1 MRPQPIERRFEPDVL
16 DVFVASGVSDTPDL
30 RATTITGLSGA
41 MKGSEADLA
50 ARHIVPSLFLE
61 AFLCRKPTIYIHSA
75 SSRARNDLLVEHP
88 QTTIVCQYDLSR
100 FAGIDVMKAC
110 CSHPGVVYRKRLY
123 PGYYA
128 SSDA

>member
-1 MRPQPIERRFEPDVL
+1 
-16 DVFVASGVSDTPDL
+16 
-30 RATTITGLSGA
+30 
-41 MKGSEADLA
+41 MKSVGKRS
-50 ARHIVPSLFLE
+50 VPFLE

-123 PGYYA
+123 PGYHA
-128 SSDA
+128 SADA

>member
-16 DVFVASGVSDTPDL
+16 DVFVASGVADTPDL
-30 RATTITGLSGA
+30 RAATITGLSGA
-41 MKGSEADLA
+41 MKGSEAEGS
-50 ARHIVPSLFLE
+50 VPSLFLE

-75 SSRARNDLLVEHP
+75 SSRARNDLLVEHA

-128 SSDA
+128 SADA

>member
-1 MRPQPIERRFEPDVL
+1 L
-16 DVFVASGVSDTPDL
+16 
-30 RATTITGLSGA
+30 
-41 MKGSEADLA
+41 GS
-50 ARHIVPSLFLE
+50 VPSLFLE

-110 CSHPGVVYRKRLY
+110 CSHPGVVYRKR
-123 PGYYA
+123 PGLPRLCRRLVA
-128 SSDA
+128 AAFLARLAELAAARDQLIWLRREVSLARFAATAG